1 MELLSSYGRVL
12 CCALGVFVLAGR
24 ASAEPVAYWPFD
36 EAAGTSAADRTGN
49 CDDVRLKG
57 ITWCEGRAGSALRFG
72 GEGADTYG
80 TVSDCDALQMP
91 EGFTIQFYWQKTSDD
106 VQILFRKGHSDKQLS
121 FYAYLEG
128 DLHFAV
134 GGADGRVYSA
144 TAPRPANGWH
154 HMAFTCDGKALSI
167 CVDGAIA
174 GSAPMEAQRLWTSD
188 APLLIG
194 THSPGYKYC
203 LAGALDEL
211 CISDSALAPAELER
225 ELERARALRRAEV
238 TPQVF
243 EPAKGGLVL
252 ARDGK
257 PGATI
262 VIGEGAGAL
271 QEEPA
276 RALQAAIRK
285 ITGARLPIRTDADAL
300 EGNLVLVGE
309 SKLTREPGISAAELT
324 GDVFMMKTAP
334 GRLVLLGHDELLG
347 GDEGAAFS
355 PGRCKS
361 GTSNAVHAFLH
372 DVCGVRWYMPG
383 KLGEVI
389 PRQTSLEVPALDRA
403 EQPARTYALG
413 SFQSA
418 DCALWARRNLLGSAI
433 FIKHVGGHLWYSLI
447 PEQQYFADHPEW
459 FALLDGKRTG
469 KGNHLCPTNP
479 ELLAEAAKNLKA
491 IYAEGYE
498 WVECGQTD
506 GYQRCRCEACEAADE
521 YRADAGYWVVG
532 TPADRIHSFHAALA
546 QQVQEAYP
554 GRKLL
559 VIAYGPSAEV
569 PHRFDRYPDNVVIEF
584 THDPPELL
592 ARWRTAQDR
601 FTSYVYWFGLYH
613 PMGYGP
619 KSSPGH
625 VASEMRR
632 HRAAGSEAFFF
643 CGGGECWGT
652 EAPSYYVAAE
662 MLRDA
667 SKDES
672 MLVREFCSGLF
683 GSAGPTMERYLAS
696 FMAAGDEY
704 ARFTQAEPVDGQPFV
719 GESRTPAEVLLHCF
733 DAERLEECGRLL
745 GQAAQ
750 EAPDDAARTRV
761 SFFRDGFE
769 YVRLTWLCLRAAEEA
784 RDETGRA
791 ALRRLVGEREDFV
804 RELTGR
810 EAARS
815 ADLPPVFRG
824 GVEDLLYGPGGM
836 YKEALDKAAA
846 PAGQ

>member
-1 MELLSSYGRVL
+1 VEPLEAYRLMLVCVFGAI
-12 CCALGVFVLAGR
+12 ALATSAG
-24 ASAEPVAYWPFD
+24 AEPVAYWPLD
-36 EAAGTSAADRTGN
+36 EAAGTRAADLTGN
-49 CDDVRLKG
+49 CDDARLKG
-57 ITWCEGRAGSALRFG
+57 VTWCEGQAGGALRFG
-72 GEGADTYG
+72 GAGADTYA
-80 TVSDCDALQMP
+80 TVSDCDALQLP
-91 EGFTIQFYWQKTSDD
+91 DGFTVQFYWQKTGDD
-106 VQILFRKGHSDKQLS
+106 VQIFFRKAHGDKQLS

-128 DLHFAV
+128 GLHFSV
-134 GGADGRVYSA
+134 GGTDGRVYSV

-154 HMAFTCDGKALSI
+154 HMAFICDGKALSV
-167 CVDGAIA
+167 CVDGQAV
-174 GSAPMEAQRLWTSD
+174 GTAPMEAPRLLTSD

-194 THSPGYKYC
+194 THSPGYRYC
-203 LAGALDEL
+203 LAGVLDEL
-211 CISDSALAPAELER
+211 CLSDRALAPDELEP
-225 ELERARALRRAEV
+225 ELQRARALRHTEI
-238 TPQVF
+238 TPQVLQ
-243 EPAKGGLVL
+243 PAKGALVL
-252 ARDGK
+252 ARDGR

-262 VIGEGAGAL
+262 VVAEGAGAL

-285 ITGARLPIRTDADAL
+285 TTGARLPIRTDAEAL

-309 SKLTREPGISAAELT
+309 SRLTRELRIPAVELT
-324 GDVFMMKTAP
+324 GDAFVMKTTP
-334 GRLVLLGHDELLG
+334 GRLVLLGNDELLG

-355 PGRCKS
+355 LGRCKS

-389 PRQTSLEVPALDRA
+389 PRQASLEVPALDRS
-403 EQPARTYALG
+403 EHPARTYALG

-418 DCALWARRNLLGSAI
+418 DCALWARCNLLGSAI
-433 FIKHVGGHLWYSLI
+433 FIKHLGGHLWYSLI
-447 PEQQYFADHPEW
+447 PADRYFADNPEW

-469 KGNHLCPTNP
+469 KGNHLCPTNT

-532 TPADRIHSFHAALA
+532 TPADRIHSFHAELA
-546 QQVQEAYP
+546 RQAKEAYP

-592 ARWRTAQDR
+592 ARWQTRQER

-619 KSSPGH
+619 KSSPEH

-652 EAPSYYVAAE
+652 EAPSYYVTAE
-662 MLRDA
+662 MLRDP
-667 SKDES
+667 SRDEKT
-672 MLVREFCSGLF
+672 LVREFCSGLF
-683 GSAGPTMERYLAS
+683 GAAGPTMERYFSS

-704 ARFTQAEPVDGQPFV
+704 SRLTQATPVDGQPFV
-719 GESRTPAEVLLHCF
+719 GKSRTPAEIMLHCF

-745 GQAAQ
+745 RQAEQ
-750 EAPDDAARTRV
+750 EAPDEAARTRV
-761 SFFRDGFE
+761 GFFRDGFD

-784 RDETGRA
+784 RDEPGRT
-791 ALRRLVGEREDFV
+791 ALRALVGERDGFV
-804 RELTGR
+804 RELTAR

-836 YKEALDKAAA
+836 YKEAFGRAAA
-846 PAGQ
+846 PEGQ